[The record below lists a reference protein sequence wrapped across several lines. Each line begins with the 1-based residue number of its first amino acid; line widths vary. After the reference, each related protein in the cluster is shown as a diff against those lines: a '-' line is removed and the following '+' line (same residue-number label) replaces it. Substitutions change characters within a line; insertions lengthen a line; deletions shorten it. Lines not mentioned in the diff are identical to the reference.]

1 MSLKKHLHEIR
12 KRLPLPKLEI
22 IFYTIL
28 VMIGIVAGI
37 VIAQITIT
45 FRELSDIKPL
55 ESYSTYAVPT
65 KVYDVNGK
73 LIAEFYREKR
83 EIISYKDM
91 PQSLIYAIVAIEDN
105 KFFQH
110 RGFNLFA
117 MIRGALIDPL
127 LGKRARG
134 GSTLTQQLAKR
145 LYTSGERSIFRK
157 IVELWYAMQI
167 EKKYSKEE
175 ILEMYFNQVYLGHG
189 CYGIEAAAQFYFG
202 KRAKDLTLAESA
214 MLAGMVQMPEGY
226 SLLLNPERAKRRH
239 KQVLD
244 AMVSLKYITRP
255 QADEAYEDFWDNLH
269 AYVKAESV
277 IVQRTSQAYAP
288 YFVEYIRQILE
299 EKFGKDRLYTAGY
312 SVYTTLDL
320 DKQILAEKYVKAAV
334 SNEQM
339 IYDAYNRSMK
349 RALQENYA
357 DIVDALGLYLGI
369 SSVYVGFSK
378 IQDSLDEAIRDYE
391 DVLYLVSYG
400 LGAEKVNL
408 VLRDRLNPNRIKSA
422 RQDQVEGAL
431 ISINPATGYIE
442 AMVGGKDFSSY
453 NQFNRAMQARRQMGS
468 LFKPVYYAV
477 AIEKK
482 IITPASVF
490 DDAPKV
496 FQDGA
501 GNPWI
506 PRNYEGTFRGE
517 IRVRTALQY
526 SVNLVAIQIW
536 QKMMQTVGYEA
547 TASMIAGLL
556 GTTVEDVKKNV
567 MPSLAFAL
575 GVGTF
580 TPFQVAQAF
589 STIANNGEWVKP
601 LAIRQ
606 VKDRY
611 GRVVADFEME
621 RDLNKSNRQQVL
633 SEGAAYIM
641 QDMLSTVLYRGTG
654 AGAATAAGFNYPA
667 GGKTGTT
674 PNWKDAWFAGFTKNL
689 ATVVWVGFDDYRK
702 ALGRHRAAAVV
713 AAPIWMN
720 YMRDVSKMNPP
731 PNFTQPGETVR
742 VGVCAE
748 TGLLPTVYCPDV
760 IEEIFLRSTVPS
772 RTCDKHTSDSYERQ
786 NKEMEILTNKV
797 DYQFDFGGENSQE
810 NWNLDSGQESINLNL
825 GL

>member
-1 MSLKKHLHEIR
+1 MSVKKHLHNLR
-12 KRLPLPKLEI
+12 KKLPLSKLEVV
-22 IFYTIL
+22 FYTLL
-28 VMIGIVAGI
+28 VLVGIVAGI

-45 FRELSDIKPL
+45 FHELSDIKPL

-91 PQSLIYAIVAIEDN
+91 PQSLIQAIVAIEDN
-105 KFFQH
+105 KFFEH

-127 LGKRARG
+127 FGKRARG

-145 LYTSGERSIFRK
+145 LYTSGERNIFRK
-157 IVELWYAMQI
+157 LVELWYALQI

-175 ILEMYFNQVYLGHG
+175 ILEMYFNQIYLGHG

-202 KRAKDLTLAESA
+202 KHAKDLSLAESA
-214 MLAGMVQMPEGY
+214 MLAGMAQSPEGY
-226 SLLLNPERAKRRH
+226 SLLLRPERAKKRH

-244 AMVSLKYITRP
+244 AMVSLKYITRA
-255 QADEAYEDFWDNLH
+255 QAEEAYDDFWNNLNV
-269 AYVKAESV
+269 YVKAESV
-277 IVQRTSQAYAP
+277 IVQRSGSSYAP
-288 YFVEYIRQILE
+288 YFVEYIRQMLE
-299 EKFGKDRLYTAGY
+299 ERFGKEQLYTAGY

-320 DKQILAEKYVKAAV
+320 DKQLLAEKYVKAAV

-339 IYDAYNRSMK
+339 IYDAYNRSM
-349 RALQENYA
+349 RRVLQENYA

-369 SSVYVGFSK
+369 PQVYVGFSK
-378 IQDSLDEAIRDYE
+378 VEDTLDEALRDYE
-391 DVLYLVSYG
+391 DALYLVSYG
-400 LGAEKVNL
+400 VGLEKVNL
-408 VLRDRLNPNRIKSA
+408 FLRDRLNPNRIKTA
-422 RQDQVEGAL
+422 RKDQVEGAL

-442 AMVGGKDFSSY
+442 AMVGGKDFSSF
-453 NQFNRAMQARRQMGS
+453 NQFNRAVQARRQMGS

-477 AIEKK
+477 AVEKK
-482 IITPASVF
+482 LITPASVF

-536 QKMMQTVGYEA
+536 QKLMQTVGYEA

-556 GTTVEDVKKNV
+556 GTSIDDVKKNI

-589 STIANNGEWVKP
+589 GTIANNGEWVKP

-611 GRVVADFEME
+611 GRVVADFELE
-621 RDLNKSNRQQVL
+621 RDLNKTNRQQIL

-720 YMRDVSKMNPP
+720 YMRDVSRMNPP
-731 PNFTQPGETVR
+731 SGFSQPGDVVR

-760 IEEIFLRSTVPS
+760 VEEIFLRSTVPS

-786 NKEMEILTNKV
+786 RQEIEILTNNI
-797 DYQFDFGGENSQE
+797 DYQFDFGQPQD
-810 NWNLDSGQESINLNL
+810 NWNLDNGGTVNLDL

>member
-1 MSLKKHLHEIR
+1 MSLKKRLHEIR
-12 KRLPLPKLEI
+12 KHLPLSRLEI
-22 IFYTIL
+22 IFYTLL
-28 VMIGIVAGI
+28 VIIGVVAGI

-45 FRELSDIKPL
+45 FRDLSDIKPL

-91 PQSLIYAIVAIEDN
+91 PQHLIHAIVAIEDN
-105 KFFQH
+105 TFFRH
-110 RGFNLFA
+110 RGFNLLA
-117 MIRGALIDPL
+117 MIRGAVIDPL

-157 IVELWYAMQI
+157 LIELWYAMQI

-202 KRAKDLTLAESA
+202 KHARDLSLAESA

-226 SLLLNPERAKRRH
+226 SLLLYPERARKRH
-239 KQVLD
+239 KQVLE
-244 AMVSLKYITRP
+244 AMVSMKYITRA
-255 QADEAYEDFWDNLH
+255 QADEAFTDFWDNLYE
-269 AYVKAESV
+269 YVKAESV
-277 IVQRTSQAYAP
+277 IVQRTSQSYAP
-288 YFVEYIRQILE
+288 YFVEYIRQLLE
-299 EKFGKDRLYTAGY
+299 RRFGNDTLYTAGY
-312 SVYTTLDL
+312 HVYTTLDL
-320 DKQILAEKYVKAAV
+320 DKQVLAEKYVKEAV
-334 SNEQM
+334 SNEQV
-339 IYDAYNRSMK
+339 IYDAYNRSM
-349 RALQENYA
+349 RRILQENYA
-357 DIVDALGLYLGI
+357 DIVDALGIYLGI
-369 SSVYVGFSK
+369 PSVYVGFAK

-391 DVLYLVSYG
+391 DTLYLLSYG
-400 LGAEKVNL
+400 LGVEKVNL
-408 VLRDRLNPNRIKSA
+408 VLRERLNPNRIRTA

-431 ISINPATGYIE
+431 ISINPSTGYIE
-442 AMVGGKDFSSY
+442 AMVGGKDFSSF

-482 IITPASVF
+482 LITPASVF

-536 QKMMQTVGYEA
+536 QKMMQTIGYEA
-547 TASMIAGLL
+547 TASVIAGML
-556 GTTVEDVKKNV
+556 GTTLEDVKKNV

-580 TPFQVAQAF
+580 TPYQVAQAF
-589 STIANNGEWVKP
+589 ATIANNGQWIQP

-621 RDLNKSNRQQVL
+621 RDMNPSNRQQIL
-633 SEGAAYIM
+633 SDGAAYIM
-641 QDMLSTVLYRGTG
+641 QDMLSTVLYHGTG
-654 AGAATAAGFNYPA
+654 AGAASAAGFTYPA

-689 ATVVWVGFDDYRK
+689 STVVWVGFDDYRK

-713 AAPIWMN
+713 AAPIWMK
-720 YMRDVSKMNPP
+720 YMKDVSQKNPP
-731 PNFTQPGETVR
+731 PPFVPAGDVVR

-748 TGLLPTVYCPDV
+748 TGLLPTAYCPDV

-786 NKEMEILTNKV
+786 NREMEILTNNI
-797 DYQFDFGGENSQE
+797 DYQFEFDRKNWQE
-810 NWNLDSGQESINLNL
+810 NWNLDGGQNSINLDK

>member
-1 MSLKKHLHEIR
+1 MSFRRHLHQWR
-12 KRLPLPKLEI
+12 KKLPLPKLETV
-22 IFYTIL
+22 FYTLL
-28 VMIGIVAGI
+28 VLIGIVSGI

-45 FRELSDIKPL
+45 FHELSDIKPL
-55 ESYSTYAVPT
+55 ESYSTYAIPT
-65 KVYDVNGK
+65 KVYDRNGK

-91 PQSLIYAIVAIEDN
+91 PQTLIQAIVAIEDN
-105 KFFQH
+105 KFFEH
-110 RGFNLFA
+110 KGFNLFA

-134 GSTLTQQLAKR
+134 GSTITQQLAKR

-175 ILEMYFNQVYLGHG
+175 ILEMYFNEVYLGHG
-189 CYGIEAAAQFYFG
+189 CYGVETASQFYFG
-202 KRAKDLTLAESA
+202 KHAKDLSLAESA

-226 SLLLNPERAKRRH
+226 SLLLRPEQARKRHR
-239 KQVLD
+239 QVLN
-244 AMVSLKYITRP
+244 AMVEMKFITKS
-255 QADEAYEDFWDNLH
+255 QADEAYEDFWNNLH
-269 AYVKAESV
+269 LYVKADSV
-277 IVQRTSQAYAP
+277 IVQRSSGAYAP
-288 YFVEYIRQILE
+288 YFVEYVRQILE
-299 EKFGKDRLYTAGY
+299 DRFGKENLYTAGY

-334 SNEQM
+334 SNEQF
-339 IYDAYNRSMK
+339 IYDAYNQSMR

-357 DIVDALGLYLGI
+357 DIVDALGLYLGLPQ
-369 SSVYVGFSK
+369 VYVGFAK
-378 IQDSLDEAIRDYE
+378 IQDSLDAALRDYE

-400 LGAEKVNL
+400 LGAEQVNL
-408 VLRDRLNPNRIKSA
+408 LLRDRLNPNRIQTA

-431 ISINPATGYIE
+431 VSIEPSTGYIE

-453 NQFNRAMQARRQMGS
+453 NQFNRAVQARRQMGS

-536 QKMMQTVGYEA
+536 QKLMQTVGYEA
-547 TASMIAGLL
+547 TANMIAGLL
-556 GTTVEDVKKNV
+556 GTTVNDVRKNV
-567 MPSLAFAL
+567 QPSLAFAL

-580 TPFQVAQAF
+580 TPIQVAQGFA
-589 STIANNGEWVKP
+589 TIANNGEWVRP

-621 RDLNKSNRQQVL
+621 RDLNKSNRQQIL

-641 QDMLSTVLYRGTG
+641 QDMLSTVLYHGTG

-720 YMRDVSKMNPP
+720 YMRDVSQKNPP
-731 PNFTQPGETVR
+731 LGFSQPSDVVR
-742 VGVCAE
+742 VGVCAD
-748 TGLLPTVYCPDV
+748 TGLLPTPYCPDV
-760 IEEIFLRSTVPS
+760 IGELFLRTTVPS
-772 RTCDKHTSDSYERQ
+772 RTCDKHTSEASVQQQE
-786 NKEMEILTNKV
+786 EIHLLTNQV
-797 DYQFDFGGENSQE
+797 PSNFNFDNGG
-810 NWNLDSGQESINLNL
+810 NWNLDGNPNTLNL
-825 GL
+825 DKGL